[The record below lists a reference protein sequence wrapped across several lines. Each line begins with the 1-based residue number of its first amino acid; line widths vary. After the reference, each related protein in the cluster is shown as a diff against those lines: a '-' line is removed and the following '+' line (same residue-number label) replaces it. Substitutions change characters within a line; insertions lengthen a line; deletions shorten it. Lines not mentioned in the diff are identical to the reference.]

1 MNMTWDEI
9 KNEVST
15 LIDDAAYKSVRP
27 MLQHLQSIALTEQTT
42 PDVTE
47 GLLRAV
53 KGIQQDAEQ
62 PGESAREI
70 ANRAAGGFVQPDWK
84 VDDVVNVNGDF
95 KKIYLQF
102 FGYNAEKL
110 EEVVQAIKINIVPV
124 VMTVVEAQELIT
136 GTIFNEFGDPVYKQ
150 EFDGLLELL
159 EERKIVDWLERYGQ
173 KAEDW
178 QPFNDTKATLDTLIK
193 STLASMQGYD
203 KPLVPAYTDIR
214 TLNDETRRRDLKM
227 MRQRGCVVI
236 LDTISVRH
244 PSLQRAY
251 RRSLL
256 DAFPETFIVRV
267 APVNDALGAVQQM
280 IRFKE
285 TFDLSEFHQ
294 RFRFDRDGKCDEV
307 SESFR
312 FEYWLSNQIAKI
324 VPPDQA
330 TGVRG
335 YYDRT

>member
-1 MNMTWDEI
+1 MSMTWDEI
-9 KNEVST
+9 KNEVTT
-15 LIDDAAYKSVRP
+15 LIDDAEYKSVRP
-27 MLQHLQSIALTEQTT
+27 MLQHLQSIALTEQTS

-53 KGIQQDAEQ
+53 KGIQQDSEQ
-62 PGESAREI
+62 PGESARAI

-95 KKIYLQF
+95 KKIYVQF
-102 FGYNAEKL
+102 FDYNAKKI
-110 EEVVQAIKINIVPV
+110 EEVLQTIEIDIVPV
-124 VMTVVEAQELIT
+124 VMTAAEAQDLIT
-136 GTIFNEFGDPVYKQ
+136 GNIFNDYVDPVYQQ
-150 EFDGLLELL
+150 EFNGLLELL
-159 EERKIVDWLERYGQ
+159 EERKIVDWLKRYG
-173 KAEDW
+173 KKPEDW
-178 QPFNDTKATLDTLIK
+178 TPFKDTDATLDKLITD
-193 STLASMQGYD
+193 TLASMQGYD

-256 DAFPETFIVRV
+256 DAFPETLIVRV

-280 IRFKE
+280 IRFPE
-285 TFDLSEFHQ
+285 TFVHSEFYQ
-294 RFRFDRDGKCDEV
+294 RFRFDRDDKCDEIW
-307 SESFR
+307 ESFR
-312 FEYWLSNQIAKI
+312 FERWLSNQIEKI
-324 VPPDQA
+324 VPPNQA
-330 TGVRG
+330 AGARS